1 MAKYLFEIEIYT
13 EEPNHEN
20 TITFRKET
28 MEKVMNDL
36 NGTALKLYLWLSL
49 QKYGTLTFYPKKFC
63 ELAGGSMTGEKNAF
77 QELREKGYLIETGE
91 GEFTFSQKR
100 KF

>member
-63 ELAGGSMTGEKNAF
+63 ELAGVSMTGEKECLPRIA
-77 QELREKGYLIETGE
+77 RKGIPY
-91 GEFTFSQKR
+91 R
-100 KF
+100 NW

>member
-36 NGTALKLYLWLSL
+36 NGTALKLYL
-49 QKYGTLTFYPKKFC
+49 
-63 ELAGGSMTGEKNAF
+63 
-77 QELREKGYLIETGE
+77 
-91 GEFTFSQKR
+91 
-100 KF
+100 